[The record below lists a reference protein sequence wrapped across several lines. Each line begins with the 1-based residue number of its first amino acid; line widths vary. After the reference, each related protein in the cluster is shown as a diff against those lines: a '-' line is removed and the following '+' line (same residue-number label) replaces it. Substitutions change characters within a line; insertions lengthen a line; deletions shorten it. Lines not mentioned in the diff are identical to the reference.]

1 MSRWHKPDPI
11 DPNFPED
18 GLDVPRI
25 SEREHQRRMY
35 LRYLTDLESV
45 SKNVLR
51 TLGISTD
58 NLEQY
63 IWKPYEGMGL
73 FSRLLHAYERRTMPK
88 GYLRPIDN
96 PDCAQYELPPHV
108 REKLFEEVTQRDI
121 RNGTPLTPM
130 QEEWLQS
137 RNQQPNGE
145 VDSNTASESGL

>member
-11 DPNFPED
+11 DPRFPED

-35 LRYLTDLESV
+35 LRYLTDCESV

-63 IWKPYEGMGL
+63 LWKPYDGMGL
-73 FSRLLHAYERRTMPK
+73 FRRLLHAYERHTMPK

-96 PDCAQYELPPHV
+96 PECAEYDLPSPV

-121 RNGTPLTPM
+121 RNRTPLTPI
-130 QEEWLQS
+130 QEEWLKS
-137 RNQQPNGE
+137 RKPQLKGE
-145 VDSNTASESGL
+145 VDRNTASEGGL